1 MYRISV
7 QGFEQLLE
15 TLQAEKYVVVG
26 PTPRDGA
33 IVYDEI
39 HQASDL
45 PIGLTDAQTNGK
57 YELQKRQDQ
66 AYFGYNVGPHSWK
79 KYLFPPELK
88 LFEAKREGT
97 QFVVKSMDPPKTKYA
112 FLGVR
117 ACELAAIKIQ
127 DKIFMSNPFSDSY
140 YSALRKKSFIIAVNC
155 TQAGG
160 TCFCVSMDTGPR
172 AKEDFD
178 LSLTEIIQGKSH
190 YFLVEVG
197 SAKGE
202 KIIKKIPS
210 EKATE
215 NDLKTADNA
224 IQNAARQMGKSLD
237 TTDIKELF
245 QNNLESPLWDE
256 IAERCLA
263 CGNCTFVCPT
273 CFCHTVED
281 VTDLDGEHAIR
292 NRRWDSCFNLDF
304 TYIHGGSIRV
314 NTASR
319 YRQWITHKLANWYDQ
334 FGTSGCVG
342 CGRCIT
348 WCPVGIDITEEA
360 RRLREMQ
367 IIQNK

>member
-127 DKIFMSNPFSDSY
+127 DKVFMSNPFSDSY
-140 YSALRKKSFIIAVNC
+140 YTALRKRSFIIAVNC

-256 IAERCLA
+256 IAERCLS

-281 VTDLDGEHAIR
+281 VTDLNGEQAIR

-304 TYIHGGSIRV
+304 SYIHGGSIRV